1 MLISSSALPS
11 NVNRMADLTLPPRAV
26 VISGTLGSGKTTLL
40 NHLLKTAPECG
51 APGSFVV
58 IENDIGAM
66 NTDQARLAANPE
78 AVLAIT
84 AGCICCNDLHSL
96 QAAVSQLKELPEIK
110 TLFIETTG
118 IANPGAVKDLLHKLQ
133 IPTLV
138 IVTVDVKHFEDN
150 QLLGRNNET
159 IPHADI
165 VALTWT
171 HSADGGR
178 DTASVIGVTGRIRSL
193 NPEARL
199 VEIDPS
205 GAPVEEAA
213 PLVCDSV
220 TAMAG
225 SGRPRVENLQS
236 RLKRLFGGR
245 TQSSSHSHHHHE
257 YTVTLSIPDGCSA
270 EDVVAAVRARA
281 PRVMRAKGHVN
292 GVDLDCVQGDWTTRE
307 IGHPRARNW
316 LTLIDRQ
323 PLRASDFPTIHRAGS
338 GELTGVD
345 VTDPDIRKRAV
356 TLVDQLIA
364 QIPTSVVENG
374 RMITQIDAGEGWN
387 YILLPHFPEDVKERF
402 MRATTEFWLKQ
413 ADALKTGMFDSHP
426 NLPYYTREV
435 GNNLSWLLIDC
446 GTRVDAWGLRETLE
460 AYKPA
465 TLFFEGLAI
474 ARNAIHLRTFVERDG
489 RLLRARL
496 EMLAREQ
503 GKPDPA
509 LASRAVDNCVR
520 LCVDGSWSRARSV
533 LSEYLKSIES

>member
-1 MLISSSALPS
+1 MLITPTPESSHA
-11 NVNRMADLTLPPRAV
+11 NRIADLAFPPRAI

-58 IENDIGAM
+58 IENDIGTM
-66 NTDQARLAANPE
+66 NTDQARLAADPE

-96 QAAVSQLKELPEIK
+96 QAAVSQLRELPEIK

-138 IVTVDVKHFEDN
+138 IVTVDVKHFDDN

-171 HSADGGR
+171 HSAVGER

-213 PLVCDSV
+213 PLVCGPV
-220 TAMAG
+220 PAIAG
-225 SGRPRVENLQS
+225 TGRPSAQDFQS
-236 RLKRLFGGR
+236 RLQRLFGVR
-245 TQSSSHSHHHHE
+245 AQSHTHSHHHHE
-257 YTVTLSIPDGCSA
+257 YTVTLSISDECCA
-270 EDVVAAVRARA
+270 EDVVAAIRARA
-281 PRVMRAKGHVN
+281 PRLMRAKGHVK
-292 GVDLDCVQGDWTTRE
+292 GVDLDCVQGDWTAKE

-323 PLRASDFPTIHRAGS
+323 PLRASDFPSIHRPGS

-345 VTDPDIRKRAV
+345 IMVPAIRERAV
-356 TLVDQLIA
+356 SLVDQLIA
-364 QIPTSVVENG
+364 QIPVSVVENG

-387 YILLPHFPEDVKERF
+387 YVLLPNFPEDVKQRF
-402 MRATTEFWLKQ
+402 MRATTDFWLKQ
-413 ADALKTGMFDSHP
+413 AEALQTGIFHSHP

-446 GTRVDAWGLRETLE
+446 GERVDTWGLRETLE
-460 AYKPA
+460 AHKPA

-474 ARNAIHLRTFVERDG
+474 ARNAIHLRTFAERDS

-496 EMLAREQ
+496 DMLAREQ
-503 GKPDPA
+503 GKPDPE
-509 LASRAVDNCVR
+509 LATRAVDNCVR
-520 LCVDGSWSRARSV
+520 LCVDGSWNRARSV
-533 LSEYLKSIES
+533 LSDYLKSIGS